1 MSTLPA
7 TTAAALSVAFR
18 EGWLG
23 DYLDQV
29 NDVLGDG
36 QSLDETL
43 RQGEEATGL
52 KLPEDIET
60 LLGKGITISVDG
72 GADLEA
78 LTQSPDPS
86 QVPAGIRIYGDPAKI
101 TPIID
106 KLKASAGPDADL
118 VKVSSGDGLVT
129 VGFNPSYVETL
140 QNEGGLGKE
149 SAFKDVVPEA
159 GRATGAFFVNFDA
172 GDGWAE
178 QLADLLSDGDAEA
191 KANIAPL
198 DALGVSGWV
207 DDESVQHGLLRLT
220 TD

>member
-1 MSTLPA
+1 M
-7 TTAAALSVAFR
+7 
-18 EGWLG
+18 
-23 DYLDQV
+23 
-29 NDVLGDG
+29 
-36 QSLDETL
+36 
-43 RQGEEATGL
+43 
-52 KLPEDIET
+52 
-60 LLGKGITISVDG
+60 
-72 GADLEA
+72 
-78 LTQSPDPS
+78 
-86 QVPAGIRIYGDPAKI
+86 PAGIRIYGDPAKI

-129 VGFNPSYVETL
+129 VGLNPSYVETL

-191 KANIAPL
+191 KAEHRAARRPRGQRLGRRRVGPARSAPA
-198 DALGVSGWV
+198 D
-207 DDESVQHGLLRLT
+207 HRLT
-220 TD
+220 NRARRHATITRPGACGVPSRGDTLAFELRIAK